1 MIYKNKFIALYD
13 QDDMCICIANEWD
26 ELADFLEKSV
36 NSIQS
41 SISHMLKDNKN
52 VGETVRKHLIYKG
65 KKVTPYIYDID
76 EEEEW

>member
-41 SISHMLKDNKN
+41 SLSHMLKKTGNA
-52 VGETVRKHLIYKG
+52 RRHLVYQG
-65 KKVTPYIYDID
+65 KKVTPYIFDVDD

>member
-13 QDDMCICIANEWD
+13 QDDMCICIATEWD
-26 ELADFLEKSV
+26 ELAGFLEKSV

-41 SISHMLKDNKN
+41 SLSHMLRNN
-52 VGETVRKHLIYKG
+52 VNNGEPVRRHLIYKG
-65 KKVTPYIYDID
+65 KKVTPYLFDIE

>member
-41 SISHMLKDNKN
+41 SLSHMLKKTGN
-52 VGETVRKHLIYKG
+52 VRRHLVYKG
-65 KKVTPYIYDID
+65 KKITPYLFDIS